1 MIDSS
6 LISTGFLAGASED
19 LKSLLMKVGKETR
32 LKPGE
37 QLMEQGTTGESL
49 YVVLSGALEVS
60 VLSMEGRRLALN
72 VMHPGDI
79 LGEIALFDPG
89 PHTATV
95 TAREASHVWGIKNSD
110 VMAALA
116 RSPGLGA
123 DLIRLAGQ
131 RMRWMGKQLN
141 EQVFLPLPAR
151 LARKILHL
159 TDHDSAAQPK
169 LALSQLELADFAGAS
184 REAVSK
190 ALSGW
195 NSSGLIALSR
205 GAVTVMDKEAL
216 KKIAEMSFF

>member
-1 MIDSS
+1 MIDTSQ
-6 LISTGFLAGASED
+6 ISTGFLADASDD
-19 LKSLLMKVGKETR
+19 LKSLLVKLGSETR
-32 LKPGE
+32 LAPGD
-37 QLMEQGTTGESL
+37 QLMEQGATGESL

-60 VLSMEGRRLALN
+60 VLSSDGRRLALN

-95 TAREASHVWGIKNSD
+95 AAREASHLWRVKNSD
-110 VMAALA
+110 IKKALQT
-116 RSPGLGA
+116 SPGLGA
-123 DLIRLAGQ
+123 DLIRLAGL
-131 RMRWMGKQLN
+131 RMRWMGRQLN

-159 TDHDSAAQPK
+159 TDHDSAPQPK

-195 NSSGLIALSR
+195 NSNELIALSR
-205 GAVTVMDKEAL
+205 GAVTVLDKDAL